1 MNCTVNGEAREI
13 PDGTTIEQ
21 LLAFLEMSELVCAVE
36 VDKQLVPNRER
47 SERVLE
53 DGQRVEIVTLIG
65 GG

>member
-1 MNCTVNGEAREI
+1 MNCTINGEEREL

-21 LLAFLEMSELVCAVE
+21 LLAILDMSDAVCAIE
-36 VDKQLVPNRER
+36 VDKQLVPNRQR
-47 SERVLE
+47 GERVLE

>member
-1 MNCTVNGEAREI
+1 MNCTINGEEREL

-21 LLAFLEMSELVCAVE
+21 LLAILEMSDAVCAIE
-36 VDKQLVPNRER
+36 VDKQLVPNRQR
-47 SERVLE
+47 GERVLE

>member
-1 MNCTVNGEAREI
+1 MNCTVNGEAREL
-13 PDGTTIEQ
+13 PEGTTIEQ
-21 LLAFLEMSELVCAVE
+21 LLALLEMSDAVCAVE

-47 SERVLE
+47 ADRVLA